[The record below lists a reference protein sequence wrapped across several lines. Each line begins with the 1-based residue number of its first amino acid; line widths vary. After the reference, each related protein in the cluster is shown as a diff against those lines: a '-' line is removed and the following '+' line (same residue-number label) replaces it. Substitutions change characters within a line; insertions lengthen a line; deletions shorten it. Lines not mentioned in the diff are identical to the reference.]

1 MQICTYCQQQL
12 TNSVSRHNV
21 FCSRFETDMQ
31 HKDTN
36 AVLISSKSIYSEEHT
51 SRLTIR
57 LMLNGYQYYK
67 VGNTEHIVKPDNYLI
82 TNQGQT
88 FRTEF
93 DADIDLKMMLVAFK
107 PQVAERLLHYLKTPE
122 DQLLDNPFP
131 DSTEQ
136 VHFFETTFAQDE
148 KIKTIFM
155 QLGNMI
161 LNKVHDEEYV
171 GTLYSQLL
179 ERMLHNQG
187 MIMKSLDH
195 LKSKKA
201 STRIET
207 FKRVSLAKDYI
218 DSHLNHRLDLQ
229 KVSKE
234 ACLSPYHFL
243 RLFKEL
249 FQITPHQYL
258 LQERLK
264 KALFYLDSS
273 AKTIEDISRK
283 VGFEDASSFGR
294 LFKNRYSITP
304 SSYRHK

>member
-1 MQICTYCQQQL
+1 M
-12 TNSVSRHNV
+12 
-21 FCSRFETDMQ
+21 E

-67 VGNTEHIVKPDNYLI
+67 VGNTEHIVKSDNYLI
-82 TNQGQT
+82 TNLGQT

-93 DADIDLKMMLVAFK
+93 DSEIDLKMMLVAFK
-107 PQVAERLLHYLKTPE
+107 PQLAERLLYYLSTPE
-122 DQLLDNPFP
+122 DKLLDNPFHVP
-131 DSTEQ
+131 SEK
-136 VHFFETTFAQDE
+136 VHFFETTFKHDA
-148 KIKTIFM
+148 KIKSIFM
-155 QLGNMI
+155 QLGSMI

-171 GTLYSQLL
+171 AALYSQLL

-187 MIMKSLDH
+187 LIIKSLEQ

-201 STRIET
+201 STRMET
-207 FKRVSLAKDYI
+207 FKRVSQAKDYI
-218 DSHLNHRLDLQ
+218 DSHLNNRLDLQ
-229 KVSKE
+229 KISKE

-249 FQITPHQYL
+249 FHITPHQYL

-264 KALFYLDSS
+264 KSLYYLNTSS
-273 AKTIEDISRK
+273 KTIEDISRR

-294 LFKNRYSITP
+294 LFKKWYHVSP
-304 SSYRHK
+304 SGYRV

>member
-1 MQICTYCQQQL
+1 M
-12 TNSVSRHNV
+12 
-21 FCSRFETDMQ
+21 E

-67 VGNTEHIVKPDNYLI
+67 VGNTEHIVKHDNYLI

-93 DADIDLKMMLVAFK
+93 NADIDLKMMLVAFK
-107 PQVAERLLHYLKTPE
+107 PQLAERLLYYLSTPE
-122 DQLLDNPFP
+122 DQLLDNPFETK
-131 DSTEQ
+131 DQ
-136 VHFFETTFAQDE
+136 VHFFETTFDHDKEINA
-148 KIKTIFM
+148 IFM

-161 LNKVHDEEYV
+161 LNRVQDDERIES
-171 GTLYSQLL
+171 LYSNLL
-179 ERMLHNQG
+179 KRMLYNQG
-187 MIMKSLDH
+187 LIMKSLDQ
-195 LKSKKA
+195 LKSKKT

-218 DSHLNHRLDLQ
+218 DSHINNRLDLQ
-229 KVSKE
+229 KISRE

-249 FQITPHQYL
+249 FHITPHQYL

-264 KALFYLDSS
+264 KALYLLRNSS
-273 AKTIEDISRK
+273 SSIEDIARK

-294 LFKNRYSITP
+294 LFKKRYYTTP
-304 SSYRHK
+304 SNYRPKELFCKNYDGEESNRLIGF

>member
-1 MQICTYCQQQL
+1 M
-12 TNSVSRHNV
+12 
-21 FCSRFETDMQ
+21 E

-67 VGNTEHIVKPDNYLI
+67 VGSTEHIVKPDNYLI

-107 PQVAERLLHYLKTPE
+107 PHLAERLLYYLSTPE
-122 DQLLDNPFP
+122 DKLLDDPFL
-131 DSTEQ
+131 EAKEK
-136 VHFFETTFAQDE
+136 VNFFETTFDHDE
-148 KIKTIFM
+148 QIKNIFM
-155 QLGNMI
+155 QLGNVI
-161 LNKVHDEEYV
+161 LNKIQDEEYL

-187 MIMKSLDH
+187 LILKSLDQ
-195 LKSKKA
+195 LKSKKS

-207 FKRVSLAKDYI
+207 YKRVSLAKDYI
-218 DSHLNHRLDLQ
+218 DSHLNNRLDLQ
-229 KVSKE
+229 KISRE
-234 ACLSPYHFL
+234 ACLSPFHFL

-249 FQITPHQYL
+249 FHITPHQYV

-264 KALFYLDSS
+264 KALFYLDTSFS
-273 AKTIEDISRK
+273 TVEAISRK
-283 VGFEDASSFGR
+283 VGFDDASSFGR
-294 LFKNRYSITP
+294 LFKSRYRITP
-304 SSYRHK
+304 SNYRNMIGNDMGWMQ